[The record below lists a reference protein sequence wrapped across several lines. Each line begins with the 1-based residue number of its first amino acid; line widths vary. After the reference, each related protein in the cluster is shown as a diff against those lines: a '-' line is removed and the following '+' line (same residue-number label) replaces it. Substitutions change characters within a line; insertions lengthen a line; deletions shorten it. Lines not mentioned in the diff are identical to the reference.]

1 MGENKNNMNY
11 YCYVG
16 DIKKLI
22 PAGFTFQ
29 KLYANNYK
37 AYHKNNIFMFVVS
50 KMILEI
56 AGIKPEYQ
64 TILIKFILDHKDKP
78 ESFWHSTREHS
89 FFKDTLFANWVIY
102 NGEVMA
108 EYDYTNHKYA
118 DLYNI
123 ENIDSINDG
132 FQIQYE
138 LVKDI
143 LELNKIGSIELK
155 KVTK

>member
-1 MGENKNNMNY
+1 MEY
-11 YCYVG
+11 YCYIG

-29 KLYANNYK
+29 KLYASNYK
-37 AYHKNNIFMFVVS
+37 AYHKDNIFMFVVS

-56 AGIKPEYQ
+56 SDIKSEYQ
-64 TILIKFILDHKDKP
+64 TTLIKFILDHKDKP
-78 ESFWHSTREHS
+78 ESFWHSTRKHS
-89 FFKDTLFANWVIY
+89 FFKDILFANWVIY
-102 NGEVMA
+102 DGKVMA
-108 EYDYTNHKYA
+108 EYDYTENKYK

-123 ENIDSINDG
+123 ENLDSINDG

-143 LELNKIGSIELK
+143 LKLNEIGGVELREVRK
-155 KVTK
+155 